1 MKEIDSSVLIS
12 YLAQK
17 SKSENVTISIQ
28 KIRKLGHDIEER
40 HPSIIVD
47 MDKYSIES
55 FRIKSRGCVKVNGQ
69 EIRFVR
75 SEQAVKVLLSNN
87 QPSKRLVDLLDEI
100 FDGNRVL

>member
-17 SKSENVTISIQ
+17 SNSDNVNISIR
-28 KIRKLGHDIEER
+28 KIRKIGHVIEER

-55 FRIKSRGCVKVNGQ
+55 FRIKSRGRVVVNGQ
-69 EIRFVR
+69 EIHFVR
-75 SEQAVKVLLSNN
+75 TDEIVQVLLQRNK
-87 QPSKRLVDLLDEI
+87 PSARLAALLEEI
-100 FDGNRVL
+100 SGGED

>member
-17 SKSENVTISIQ
+17 SKSDNVIITIKQ
-28 KIRKLGHDIEER
+28 IRELGHEIEER

-55 FRIKSRGCVKVNGQ
+55 FCLQSKGCVMVHNQ
-69 EIRFVR
+69 EIHFDKTDKDV
-75 SEQAVKVLLSNN
+75 QVLLMNN
-87 QPSKRLVDLLDEI
+87 QPDNILTDLLDEI
-100 FDGNRVL
+100 IKEED

>member
-17 SKSENVTISIQ
+17 SKLEEVTISIRR
-28 KIRKLGHDIEER
+28 IRNIGHVIEER

-55 FRIKSRGCVKVNGQ
+55 FRIKSKGHVVVDDQ

-75 SEQAVKVLLSNN
+75 TDEDIRVLLQKN
-87 QPSKRLVDLLDEI
+87 QPSTRLAALLEEI
-100 FDGNRVL
+100 TRGED

>member
-17 SKSENVTISIQ
+17 NKSDNVIINIKQ
-28 KIRKLGHDIEER
+28 IRELGHEIEER

-55 FRIKSRGCVKVNGQ
+55 FCLKSKGYVMVHNQ
-69 EIRFVR
+69 EIHFDRTDKDV
-75 SEQAVKVLLSNN
+75 QVLLMNN
-87 QPSKRLVDLLDEI
+87 QPDNILTNLLDEI
-100 FDGNRVL
+100 IKEED

>member
-17 SKSENVTISIQ
+17 SKSEEVTISIRR
-28 KIRKLGHDIEER
+28 IRNIGHVIEER

-55 FRIKSRGCVKVNGQ
+55 FRIKSKGDVVVNGQ

-75 SEQAVKVLLSNN
+75 TDKVIRVLLQRN
-87 QPSKRLVDLLDEI
+87 QPSTRLAALLEEI
-100 FDGNRVL
+100 TRGED

>member
-17 SKSENVTISIQ
+17 SKSEEVSISIS
-28 KIRKLGHDIEER
+28 KIRNIGHVIEEP

-55 FRIKSRGCVKVNGQ
+55 FRIKSKGRVIVNGS

-75 SEQAVKVLLSNN
+75 TDEVVRVLLQRN
-87 QPSKRLVDLLDEI
+87 QPSTRLSALLEEI
-100 FDGNRVL
+100 TREED

>member
-17 SKSENVTISIQ
+17 SKSEIVTISI
-28 KIRKLGHDIEER
+28 KEIRKLGHEIEER

-55 FRIKSRGCVKVNGQ
+55 FRIKSKGCVMVHNQ
-69 EIRFVR
+69 EIHFDRTDKDV
-75 SEQAVKVLLSNN
+75 QVLLRDN
-87 QPSKRLVDLLDEI
+87 QPSESLVVLLKEL
-100 FDGNRVL
+100 FDGED

>member
-17 SKSENVTISIQ
+17 SKSEDVTISIR
-28 KIRKLGHDIEER
+28 KIRKIGHVIEER

-55 FRIKSRGCVKVNGQ
+55 FRIKSMGRVVVNGQ
-69 EIRFVR
+69 EIRFVKTD
-75 SEQAVKVLLSNN
+75 KVVWGLLQMN
-87 QPSKRLVDLLDEI
+87 QPSDRLTALLEEISGGVD
-100 FDGNRVL
+100 

>member
-17 SKSENVTISIQ
+17 SKSENVTISV
-28 KIRKLGHDIEER
+28 KGIRKIGHVIEER

-55 FRIKSRGCVKVNGQ
+55 FRIKSGGRVAVHGQ
-69 EIRFVR
+69 EIRFVKTDKVV
-75 SEQAVKVLLSNN
+75 QVLLKNN
-87 QPSKRLVDLLDEI
+87 QPSGRLAALLEEI
-100 FDGNRVL
+100 FGGKD

>member
-17 SKSENVTISIQ
+17 SKSEEVTISIRR
-28 KIRKLGHDIEER
+28 IRNIGHVIEER

-55 FRIKSRGCVKVNGQ
+55 FRIKSKGDVVVNGQ

-75 SEQAVKVLLSNN
+75 TDKDIRVLLQRN
-87 QPSKRLVDLLDEI
+87 QPSTRLAALLEEI
-100 FDGNRVL
+100 TRGED

>member
-28 KIRKLGHDIEER
+28 EIRKLGHDIEE
-40 HPSIIVD
+40 HYPSVIVD

-55 FRIKSRGCVKVNGQ
+55 FRIKSKGCVMVNNQGIHFDRTDKDVQ
-69 EIRFVR
+69 
-75 SEQAVKVLLSNN
+75 VLLRNN
-87 QPSKRLVDLLDEI
+87 QPSDTLAVILKEL
-100 FDGNRVL
+100 FDGRD

>member
-17 SKSENVTISIQ
+17 SKSEEVSISIS
-28 KIRKLGHDIEER
+28 KIRNIGHVIEER

-55 FRIKSRGCVKVNGQ
+55 FRIKSKGRVIVNGS

-75 SEQAVKVLLSNN
+75 TDEVVRVLLQRD
-87 QPSKRLVDLLDEI
+87 QPSTRLSALLEEI
-100 FDGNRVL
+100 TREED